1 MPENRQNVH
10 SRFRY
15 ISKYAASDTAFTWIW
30 NIYWKFEILSAKE
43 GSLPPSWRLTRGLLT
58 VTIVVG
64 VGGADGI
71 DPCRNITVRAGGCG
85 IAGGIVPR
93 RNIVFRN
100 VILRFGPVLPLLT
113 YLIHLVF

>member
-1 MPENRQNVH
+1 M
-10 SRFRY
+10 
-15 ISKYAASDTAFTWIW
+15 
-30 NIYWKFEILSAKE
+30 
-43 GSLPPSWRLTRGLLT
+43 
-58 VTIVVG
+58 TIVG
-64 VGGADGI
+64 DVGGADVI
-71 DPCRNITVRAGGCG
+71 VPCRNITVRTGGCG